1 MRSYF
6 SILFLFSAIFCF
18 SQSKQTAKPKPE
30 NTTENDKVI
39 VDVKATIDQYRII
52 TLQRDTTYVDTSLT
66 IKSEYRFNYLRKDI
80 FGLMPFANEGQT
92 YNTLQYS
99 LNELAAYPNF
109 GYKAKH
115 FNYITANQI
124 RYYSVATPLT
134 DLYFK
139 SVMEQG
145 QNIDAF
151 ITLNTSDRLNF
162 SAAYKGLRSI
172 GKYINQLSST
182 GNFRFTTSYNTK
194 NKRYYAN
201 LHFVVQDIL
210 NGENGGIVD
219 RENFSSGDDA
229 FANRARIEVY
239 FKDAKSLLEGKR
251 AFLDHT
257 FRINPNNVENNVY
270 LTHQINYES
279 KFFEYS
285 QAVIPS
291 TITDLVGNEVQYNRF
306 GESYVT
312 ANLSDKARYNKMYN
326 KVGAIYENKTLG
338 KFQFFAEDFRY
349 NYFFDKILISDE
361 GIIPGS
367 MNDEI
372 QSIGGQYEYRKNNW
386 RGKFLY
392 SNSIVDTPMTTL
404 DAMLSYQINEKNK
417 LTFQYQIISKIPDQ
431 IFNLHQSSY
440 ISYNWSNDF
449 KNEKINAISVHAD
462 TQWATVSLELRT
474 MNDHLYF
481 SDKTVD
487 VAQII
492 VPEQFSG
499 TVNYLS
505 LKVAREFRFRNFAL
519 DNTILY
525 QKSDQN
531 GGVLNVPE
539 IVTRNT
545 LYYSNH
551 FFKRALYL
559 QTGIT
564 LNYFTAYNA
573 DEYNP
578 LIGEFFIQNQQKVGN
593 FPMLDFFINA
603 RVRQTRIFL
612 KAEHFNSPFT
622 GNNYYAAPGYPYRDF
637 MIRFGLEWNFFQ

>member
-1 MRSYF
+1 MKSFF
-6 SILFLFSAIFCF
+6 SLFFLFYAIFCF
-18 SQSKQTAKPKPE
+18 SQVPQTTKAKPEKPAE
-30 NTTENDKVI
+30 DSKSVI
-39 VDVKATIDQYRII
+39 DVKATIDQYRII

-80 FGLMPFANEGQT
+80 FGLLPFANEGQT

-99 LNELAAYPNF
+99 LNDLSAFPNF
-109 GYKAKH
+109 GFKAKH
-115 FNYITANQI
+115 FNYLTANQI
-124 RYYSVATPLT
+124 NYYSVATPLT
-134 DLYFK
+134 ELYFK

-151 ITLNTSDRLNF
+151 ITLNTSERLNF

-182 GNFRFTTSYNTK
+182 GNFRFTTSYNSK
-194 NKRYYAN
+194 NKRYFAN
-201 LHFVVQDIL
+201 FHFVAQDIL
-210 NGENGGIVD
+210 NGENGGIVNQD
-219 RENFSSGDDA
+219 NFSSGDEEFD
-229 FANRARIEVY
+229 NRARIEV
-239 FKDAKSLLEGKR
+239 FLADAKSVLEGKR
-251 AFLDHT
+251 LFFDHA
-257 FRINPNNVENNVY
+257 FRINPNNAENNIY
-270 LTHQINYES
+270 LTHQFNYEY

-285 QAVIPS
+285 QSVIPS
-291 TITDLVGNEVQYNRF
+291 TITAVDGSNTRYNRF

-312 ANLSDKARYNKMYN
+312 ANLKDKGRYNRMYN
-326 KVGAIYENKTLG
+326 KLGAIYENKTLG

-349 NYFFDKILISDE
+349 NYFFDKILITDA
-361 GIIPGS
+361 GIIPGAL
-367 MNDEI
+367 NDEI
-372 QSIGGQYEYRKNNW
+372 QSIGGQYEYRKNRW
-386 RGKFLY
+386 RGTFLY
-392 SNSIVDTPMTTL
+392 ANSIVETPMTTV
-404 DAMLSYQINEKNK
+404 DAMASYQINERNK
-417 LTFQYQIISKIPDQ
+417 ISFQYQNISKIPDHN
-431 IFNLHQSSY
+431 FNLNQSSY
-440 ISYNWSNDF
+440 VSYNWSNDF

-462 TQWATVSLELRT
+462 TQWATASLQLRT
-474 MNDHLYF
+474 TTDHLYF
-481 SDKTVD
+481 TDNTIDLV
-487 VAQII
+487 QI
-492 VPEQFSG
+492 VSPQQFDG
-499 TVNYLS
+499 TVNYVS

-551 FFKRALYL
+551 FFKKALYL

-564 LNYFTAYNA
+564 LNYFTEYNA

-578 LIGEFFIQNQQKVGN
+578 VIGEFFVQNQQKIGN

-603 RVRQTRIFL
+603 RVRQTRIYL

-622 GNNYYAAPGYPYRDF
+622 GNSYFTAPGYPYRDF